1 MLQPARRSQQA
12 LLAPKRG
19 IFGYQVPKGIQSYL
33 RTWGIYD
40 SIESGLSEVKK
51 VRYMGVA
58 LKKKK
63 KMIFGPKMQF
73 FVKNP
78 GGFFQPNVPIRYII
92 LLSNR
97 IHRYDNIWF
106 PFGSQ
111 HLTQLRTLMAIFYTA
126 QEINVNFPFLE

>member
-58 LKKKK
+58 LKKKQL
-63 KMIFGPKMQF
+63 IFGPKMQF
-73 FVKNP
+73 FCEESRGIFSTKCANQIHYIVIKQNS
-78 GGFFQPNVPIRYII
+78 QIRQYMV
-92 LLSNR
+92 SF
-97 IHRYDNIWF
+97 WV
-106 PFGSQ
+106 
-111 HLTQLRTLMAIFYTA
+111 TTLNTV
-126 QEINVNFPFLE
+126 EDINGYFLHCSRN